1 MFNNG
6 LSSALP
12 HKRFQA
18 GHAYENLCGTAFYG
32 LVKCGYMRFADS
44 DIETI
49 DDELRLAAVLRR
61 AARERGAA
69 PVSIGYNAKDVVL
82 SGDPDKAAKLDDDDD
97 AMDELHAPRR
107 SFRRECIHSVR
118 QPDRARPL
126 G

>member
-1 MFNNG
+1 MP
-6 LSSALP
+6 LWAPSRALGS
-12 HKRFQA
+12 QS
-18 GHAYENLCGTAFYG
+18 CG
-32 LVKCGYMRFADS
+32 CS

-82 SGDPDKAAKLDDDDD
+82 SGYPDKAAKLDDDD